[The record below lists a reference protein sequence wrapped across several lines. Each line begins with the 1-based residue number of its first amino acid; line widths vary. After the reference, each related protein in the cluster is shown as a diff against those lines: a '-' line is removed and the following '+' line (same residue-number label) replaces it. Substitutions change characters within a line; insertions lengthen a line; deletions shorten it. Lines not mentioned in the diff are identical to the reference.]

1 MVPKERAPRHLE
13 SQKGRHGHRHA
24 RRKGFSEH
32 KHSLRS
38 SIQPGSVLIL
48 LAGAHRGKRVVFLKQ
63 MPATGLL
70 LVTGPFKLNGCP
82 LRRVNQSLVIAT
94 KTRLQLNDADFPE
107 RLTDDYFRRAKK
119 ARRSRDSDDI
129 YQKADTRYQL
139 TEERKEDQKTVDRA
153 VMAAISQ
160 HKDGKALKGYLRNLF
175 SLKSGEHPH
184 AMQF

>member
-1 MVPKERAPRHLE
+1 
-13 SQKGRHGHRHA
+13 
-24 RRKGFSEH
+24 
-32 KHSLRS
+32 
-38 SIQPGSVLIL
+38 
-48 LAGAHRGKRVVFLKQ
+48 

-94 KTRLQLNDADFPE
+94 KTRLQLNDADLPE

-184 AMQF
+184 AMQFWAKRILNLRLFWMSRMSLNKLEKHEWLWFQKYAVAR